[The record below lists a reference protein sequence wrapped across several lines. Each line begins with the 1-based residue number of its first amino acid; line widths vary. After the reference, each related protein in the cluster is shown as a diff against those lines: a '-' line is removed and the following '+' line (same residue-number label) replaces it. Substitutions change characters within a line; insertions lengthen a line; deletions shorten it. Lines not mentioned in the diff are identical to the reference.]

1 MFCTVFVFKSKTTT
15 VIITYLHTLSLPDAL
30 PIWSAVSAHFF
41 SRCRETLFEQT
52 TEVVTA
58 AGSVLGSRDL
68 GNCDIWLFSA
78 GADNTDSM
86 ACLVAARARGGR
98 IHIVTRNP
106 DGLAA
111 VAARTDPNS
120 RVFILPV
127 VDAKDGFLATHSLLA
142 TVLAL

>member
-1 MFCTVFVFKSKTTT
+1 
-15 VIITYLHTLSLPDAL
+15 
-30 PIWSAVSAHFF
+30 
-41 SRCRETLFEQT
+41 
-52 TEVVTA
+52 
-58 AGSVLGSRDL
+58 
-68 GNCDIWLFSA
+68 
-78 GADNTDSM
+78 M

-120 RVFILPV
+120 RVLILPV

-142 TVLAL
+142 TVLALLFASDAASEDPVGDNLESNIREAITASRSEEHTSELQ

>member
-1 MFCTVFVFKSKTTT
+1 
-15 VIITYLHTLSLPDAL
+15 
-30 PIWSAVSAHFF
+30 
-41 SRCRETLFEQT
+41 
-52 TEVVTA
+52 
-58 AGSVLGSRDL
+58 
-68 GNCDIWLFSA
+68 
-78 GADNTDSM
+78 M

-111 VAARTDPNS
+111 EAARTDPNS

-142 TVLAL
+142 TVLALWFARDAASEDRKCVVWGKRGSVRVALGGSRIIKKKKI

>member
-1 MFCTVFVFKSKTTT
+1 
-15 VIITYLHTLSLPDAL
+15 
-30 PIWSAVSAHFF
+30 
-41 SRCRETLFEQT
+41 
-52 TEVVTA
+52 
-58 AGSVLGSRDL
+58 
-68 GNCDIWLFSA
+68 
-78 GADNTDSM
+78 M

-142 TVLAL
+142 TVLALLFASDAASEDPVGDNLESTIREAITASQIGRASCR